1 MLQETLV
8 TTRYYFQ
15 WSSWFV
21 VPFRAKKGVS
31 GRDGPYYH
39 DILEEY
45 IWENEDITII

>member
-1 MLQETLV
+1 MLFSAGLM
-8 TTRYYFQ
+8 
-15 WSSWFV
+15 

-45 IWENEDITII
+45 MWENEDITII